1 MRVFQTRW
9 NSFYEP
15 VRKIETLSIE
25 DFSGLE
31 KVEKWNFEGYGRNA
45 ERRASNELL
54 SISYTFISL
63 LYLPRKRGMK
73 KIIRTRLERFE
84 SRALNSAFQANA
96 IGRFPRT
103 VDVIDE
109 LN

>member
-54 SISYTFISL
+54 SIL
-63 LYLPRKRGMK
+63 LHFHFSPLPPSK
-73 KIIRTRLERFE
+73 KGDEKNYSNAPREIRIARFE
-84 SRALNSAFQANA
+84 
-96 IGRFPRT
+96 
-103 VDVIDE
+103 
-109 LN
+109 